1 MRSELIYDALRTVQN
16 RYLLCQVASKA
27 TRKFHKPNTRIQDT
41 MNEVFERFADSESPT
56 RLVAQSGNDC
66 RGTAARCIIEG
77 PRRAR
82 AR

>member
-41 MNEVFERFADSESPT
+41 MNEVLERFAESESPT
-56 RLVAQSGNDC
+56 RIVAQPELV
-66 RGTAARCIIEG
+66 TKAQ
-77 PRRAR
+77 RRA
-82 AR
+82 A

>member
-41 MNEVFERFADSESPT
+41 MNQVLERFADSESPT
-56 RLVAQSGNDC
+56 RIVAQPE
-66 RGTAARCIIEG
+66 RVAEAQ
-77 PRRAR
+77 RRA
-82 AR
+82 A